1 MIFCLKFET
10 KGSVS
15 LRFSDD
21 MQIMW
26 SVKNW
31 MMASPLLKLLKL
43 LKLGHR
49 GTFRKK
55 ENCNSLNILRT
66 KSPQRASFKNDIVIV
81 LLIVHTFHQLSIQ
94 TKGCVVR
101 VSAKEFIAKLEHIWP
116 NPGLLTADFYDL
128 LESNSTWNKSRRLNE
143 DESHVGTIQK

>member
-15 LRFSDD
+15 SDFLSSDD
-21 MQIMW
+21 VQIVW
-26 SVKNW
+26 SAKNW

-43 LKLGHR
+43 LKLGHCD
-49 GTFRKK
+49 TFRKK

-81 LLIVHTFHQLSIQ
+81 LLIVLYTSFIVYNSKLQRLS
-94 TKGCVVR
+94 C
-101 VSAKEFIAKLEHIWP
+101 
-116 NPGLLTADFYDL
+116 N
-128 LESNSTWNKSRRLNE
+128 
-143 DESHVGTIQK
+143 

>member
-15 LRFSDD
+15 LTFSED

-81 LLIVHTFHQLSIQ
+81 DQNRKKLRELQDRLDIAVVHGH
-94 TKGCVVR
+94 R
-101 VSAKEFIAKLEHIWP
+101 V
-116 NPGLLTADFYDL
+116 
-128 LESNSTWNKSRRLNE
+128 
-143 DESHVGTIQK
+143 

>member
-1 MIFCLKFET
+1 
-10 KGSVS
+10 
-15 LRFSDD
+15 
-21 MQIMW
+21 
-26 SVKNW
+26 
-31 MMASPLLKLLKL
+31 MASPLLKLLKL

-81 LLIVHTFHQLSIQ
+81 LLIVLYTSFIVYHSKLGCLV
-94 TKGCVVR
+94 TKSERKR
-101 VSAKEFIAKLEHIWP
+101 VFIAKLQHIWP

-128 LESNSTWNKSRRLNE
+128 LESNSTCNKSRRTNE
-143 DESHVGTIQK
+143 MKVTLEQFRGNTYIFGPRNTGLA